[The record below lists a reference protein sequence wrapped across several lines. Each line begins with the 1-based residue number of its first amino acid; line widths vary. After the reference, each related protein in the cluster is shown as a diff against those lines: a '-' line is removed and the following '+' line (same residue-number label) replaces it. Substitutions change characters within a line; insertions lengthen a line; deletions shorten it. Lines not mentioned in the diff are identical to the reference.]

1 MKPVHKSSDAT
12 EAVLRLNEEK
22 DLEGRLIHLTTLIRD
37 MRVACPDCRMLRNAV
52 LVLIEIMVPDLKP
65 ESSMAVVPPS
75 PLTVTAHSE
84 VIVKETI
91 ERAETKDGTSVSQ
104 ETSTKVV

>member
-37 MRVACPDCRMLRNAV
+37 MRIACPDCRMLRNAL
-52 LVLIEIMVPDLKP
+52 LVLMEIMVPDLKP
-65 ESSMAVVPPS
+65 EPSVTASPTS
-75 PLTVTAHSE
+75 PLSVTAHSE

-91 ERAETKDGTSVSQ
+91 ERVEAKDGTSVSQ